1 MKSKEVEFD
10 FNGEKIKVKSIIVPK
25 WYEGIGLMFKRKSR
39 AKPLLFRFNGVRE
52 PIHSFFVFF
61 PFYAIW
67 FDENF
72 KIIEVKK
79 VKPWK
84 FSVNCRRKFHY
95 LLEIPIVSSDKFLS
109 SAARRAFEKI

>member
-10 FNGEKIKVKSIIVPK
+10 FNGEKIKINSVIVPK

-39 AKPLLFRFNGVRE
+39 ARPLLFSFNGVRE

-61 PFYAIW
+61 EFYAVW
-67 FDENF
+67 LD
-72 KIIEVKK
+72 KDLKVIEIKR
-79 VKPWK
+79 VKPWR
-84 FSVNCRRKFHY
+84 FSVNCRREFYY
-95 LLEIPIVSSDKFLS
+95 LLEIPIVSMDKFLS